1 MGLRVGGLE
10 FVRRGLFTDADKGGT
25 GGGVSWL
32 RFKDNELR
40 EKFLEP
46 MFLNDMDRLRGT
58 GGGCETSDARD
69 DEAMV
74 IDRNGGVGLTDC
86 VLVDVLLLSEMI
98 SSPLSSLS
106 SLLPDS

>member
-1 MGLRVGGLE
+1 MGVGIGGLE
-10 FVRRGLFTDADKGGT
+10 FVGRGLFEEADKGGT
-25 GGGVSWL
+25 GGVSWL
-32 RFKDNELR
+32 RFMDNELK
-40 EKFLEP
+40 EKFFEP

-74 IDRNGGVGLTDC
+74 NDRKGGVSLTDC
-86 VLVDVLLLSEMI
+86 VLVDVLFLSEMI